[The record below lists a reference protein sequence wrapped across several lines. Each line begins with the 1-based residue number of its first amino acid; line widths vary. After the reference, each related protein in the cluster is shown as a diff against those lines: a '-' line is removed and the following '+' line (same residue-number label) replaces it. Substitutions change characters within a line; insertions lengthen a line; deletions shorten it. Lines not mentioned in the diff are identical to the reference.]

1 MVAYMKNKTQQSSHR
16 IFDLKAGEQAFKEL
30 EATLRAIPAQDIA
43 IPNCDVQDSAI
54 SALALV
60 DVANAPASKERF
72 DWLADEIFK
81 KDTVER
87 LERVA
92 WAAWYAHVRMR
103 SEAAVETE
111 TKVDPATF
119 EAAGSL
125 LTKMLKLIDY
135 HVGDRT
141 EVAAEID
148 DIRSGSGYQDR
159 ASDLVRAAALWERW
173 RAELDQ
179 DTRFFDPKDGEQA
192 RAYAEGIVR
201 SLRAAHRANTA
212 AWNDLRARAW
222 TLLNELYSE
231 VRAAGTYLFRHEPA
245 ERDRFTALRQTVS
258 PTRGRPKAPP
268 AEPEPVPTEPEPAR
282 APGNAGTPST

>member
-43 IPNCDVQDSAI
+43 IPNCDVQNAAV

-81 KDTVER
+81 KDAVER

-173 RAELDQ
+173 RGSWIRIHDSSIQKTGSRREPMLG
-179 DTRFFDPKDGEQA
+179 RSCA
-192 RAYAEGIVR
+192 RCVLPTGPIR
-201 SLRAAHRANTA
+201 RR
-212 AWNDLRARAW
+212 
-222 TLLNELYSE
+222 
-231 VRAAGTYLFRHEPA
+231 GTI
-245 ERDRFTALRQTVS
+245 S
-258 PTRGRPKAPP
+258 GRG
-268 AEPEPVPTEPEPAR
+268 
-282 APGNAGTPST
+282 PGPC

>member
-1 MVAYMKNKTQQSSHR
+1 MVAHMKNKTQQSSR
-16 IFDLKAGEQAFKEL
+16 RAFDPQAGEQAFKNL
-30 EATLRAIPAQDIA
+30 EAALRAIPAQDLS
-43 IPNCDVQDSAI
+43 IPNSDVQDSAI

-60 DVANAPASKERF
+60 DVVNAPAAKERF
-72 DWLADEIFK
+72 DWLPNEIFK

-103 SEAAVETE
+103 SEAALETE

-125 LTKMLKLIDY
+125 LAKMLKLIDY
-135 HVGDRT
+135 HLGDRT
-141 EVAAEID
+141 EVAAEIA

-159 ASDLVRAAALWERW
+159 ASDLVRAAALWEHW

-179 DTRFFDPKDGEQA
+179 DKRFFDPKDGERA

-201 SLRAAHRANTA
+201 SLRVSLRANTA
-212 AWNDLRARAW
+212 AWNDLRIRAW

-231 VRAAGTYLFRHEPA
+231 VRTTGVYLFRHEPA
-245 ERDRFTALRQTVS
+245 ERDQFVPLRQAVS

-268 AEPEPVPTEPEPAR
+268 AEPELAPTEPEP